1 MTGGRL
7 RGSNFLSMNI
17 KASLDFELRQFK
29 ALLVYEVAL
38 IIPLDVCGLPGKL
51 VVSSELF

>member
-29 ALLVYEVAL
+29 ALLVYKVAL